1 MKENR
6 ILVLSGPTASGKTA
20 AAVALARLFP
30 LEIVNAD
37 SMQVYRGMDVG
48 TAKPTPAERA
58 EVSHHLI
65 DVADPDEEY
74 SAGRFVAEA
83 GEAINGIRERGR
95 FPLVSGGT
103 GMYIRALLRGLDPL
117 PSDPSVRARLSRR
130 WEEEGGAVLHG
141 ELARIDPGGAARIHP
156 SDRGRLVRALEVAEL
171 TGEPA
176 SAQKTSWSG
185 GGRRFRVLFLVL
197 AVDRAEL
204 YRRIDL
210 RVDKMFRAGLVGE
223 VERLLAKGYGP
234 EWRSMKALGYRHV
247 LTHLLDGVPL
257 EQAVSRMKRDTRRY
271 AMRQVT
277 WLSGEPGTVSLAG
290 SDPLSAAA
298 EEIRKFLF

>member
-58 EVSHHLI
+58 EVPHHLI

-103 GMYIRALLRGLDPL
+103 GMYIRALLRCLDPL

-141 ELARIDPGGAARIHP
+141 ELARIDPGSAERIHP
-156 SDRGRLVRALEVAEL
+156 SDRVRLVRALEVEEL

-176 SAQKTSWSG
+176 SAQKASWSG

-210 RVDKMFRAGLVGE
+210 RVDKMFRAGLVEE
-223 VERLLAKGYGP
+223 VERLLSKGYGP
-234 EWRSMKALGYRHV
+234 ELRCMKALGYRHV
-247 LTHLLDGVPL
+247 VSHLRDGVPL
-257 EQAVSRMKRDTRRY
+257 ERAVSGMKRDTRRY
-271 AMRQVT
+271 AKRQVT

-290 SDPLSAAA
+290 PDPLSAAA